1 MTRVTFT
8 QSEATV
14 YARISTEGHSGYAE
28 EGSDIICAAVSSA
41 TELVVNILE
50 QFGIDL
56 SLEVDEEEPSVNIVI
71 LESDNNCKRKNDIK
85 RVAEGYKSYVS
96 DLADAYPEYVTIS
109 TEV

>member
-8 QSEATV
+8 QSDETV

-56 SLEVDEEEPSVNIVI
+56 SLEVDEEEPSVNVVI
-71 LESDNNCKRKNDIK
+71 LESDSNIKRKNDIK
-85 RVAEGYKSYVS
+85 RVAEGYKAYIG